1 MGRFCFVTLSLQIL
15 RPDGADSDSDK
26 IIPTNITPPWGDSFS
41 RLICFK
47 HSAPMG
53 RNPIRIK

>member
-41 RLICFK
+41 RLIPTNIMPRWGGLRF
-47 HSAPMG
+47 G
-53 RNPIRIK
+53 